1 MRSRADAVLVDRGL
15 AASRTLAQR
24 LIAAG
29 SVWVDD
35 GSGARTVIRSSEVI
49 APGSALGVDAAD
61 PSLRYVSRGGLK
73 LEPAL
78 ARLRVLGLQGLT
90 ERPDDPGP
98 DPGPGPGPK
107 PGPDP
112 GAPGT
117 GLRHDSVGLVALDIG
132 LSTGGFTD
140 CLLRHGVQRVVGV
153 DVGHG
158 QLHPRLA
165 TDPRV
170 RSFEGLNARTLDA
183 AMLGDAMPAL
193 GFGLATI
200 DVSFIALDAVLPA
213 VVALIGEC
221 GWLVALVKPQFELG
235 PAARDRHGIVRD
247 SRLYGPLLDRLAAS
261 CLALNCTVRE
271 TLDSPLRGGDGN
283 REFLLIVQK
292 NSVF

>member
-29 SVWVDD
+29 SVWVDN
-35 GSGARTVIRSSEVI
+35 GSGARTVNRASEVI
-49 APGSALGVDAAD
+49 APGAALGVDAAD

-78 ARLRVLGLQGLT
+78 ARLRALGLQGLT
-90 ERPDDPGP
+90 DGPDSPSPGP
-98 DPGPGPGPK
+98 SSGPC
-107 PGPDP
+107 PDSVP

-117 GLRHDSVGLVALDIG
+117 GPRDDSVGIVALDIG
-132 LSTGGFTD
+132 LSTGGFAD
-140 CLLRHGVQRVVGV
+140 CLLGHGVQRVVGV

-165 TDPRV
+165 ADPRV
-170 RSFEGLNARTLDA
+170 RSFEGLNARALEA
-183 AMLGDAMPAL
+183 SMLGDAMPAS

-235 PAARDRHGIVRD
+235 PAVRDRQGIVRD

-261 CLALNCTVRE
+261 CQALNCTVRE
-271 TLDSPLRGGDGN
+271 TLESPLRGGDGN
-283 REFLLIVQK
+283 REFLLIAQK

>member
-1 MRSRADAVLVDRGL
+1 ML
-15 AASRTLAQR
+15 ARTLAQR

-35 GSGARTVIRSSEVI
+35 GSGARAVIRASEVI

-78 ARLRVLGLQGLT
+78 ARLRALGLQALT
-90 ERPDDPGP
+90 DRPHSP
-98 DPGPGPGPK
+98 DPGPGPGA
-107 PGPDP
+107 P
-112 GAPGT
+112 GAGPPD
-117 GLRHDSVGLVALDIG
+117 DSVGLVALDIG
-132 LSTGGFTD
+132 LSTGGFAD
-140 CLLRHGVQRVVGV
+140 CLLSHGVQRVVGI

-165 TDPRV
+165 ADPRV
-170 RSFEGLNARTLDA
+170 RSFEGLNARALDA
-183 AMLGDAMPAL
+183 SILGDAMPAS

-261 CLALNCTVRE
+261 CQALNCTVRE
-271 TLDSPLRGGDGN
+271 TLESPLRGGDGN
-283 REFLLIVQK
+283 REFLLIAQK
-292 NSVF
+292 NSVC

>member
-1 MRSRADAVLVDRGL
+1 MRSRVDAVLVDRGL

-35 GSGARTVIRSSEVI
+35 GSGARTVIRASEVI
-49 APGSALGVDAAD
+49 APSSTLGVDAAD

-78 ARLRVLGLQGLT
+78 ARLRALGLQALT
-90 ERPDDPGP
+90 DRPHSP
-98 DPGPGPGPK
+98 DPGPGP
-107 PGPDP
+107 DP
-112 GAPGT
+112 GALGT
-117 GLRHDSVGLVALDIG
+117 GPRDDLVGLVALDIG

-140 CLLRHGVQRVVGV
+140 CLLSHGVQRVVGV

-165 TDPRV
+165 ADPRV
-170 RSFEGLNARTLDA
+170 RSFEGLNARALEA
-183 AMLGDAMPAL
+183 SMLGDAMPASR
-193 GFGLATI
+193 FGLATI

-235 PAARDRHGIVRD
+235 PAARDQHGIVRD

-261 CLALNCTVRE
+261 CQTLNCTVRE
-271 TLDSPLRGGDGN
+271 TLESPLRGGDGN
-283 REFLLIVQK
+283 REFLLIAQK

>member
-35 GSGARTVIRSSEVI
+35 GSGARAVIRASEVI

-78 ARLRVLGLQGLT
+78 ARLRSLGLQALT
-90 ERPDDPGP
+90 DRPHGP
-98 DPGPGPGPK
+98 DPGPGPGA
-107 PGPDP
+107 P
-112 GAPGT
+112 GAGPPD
-117 GLRHDSVGLVALDIG
+117 DSVGLVALDIG
-132 LSTGGFTD
+132 LSTGGFAD
-140 CLLRHGVQRVVGV
+140 CLLSHGVQRVVGI

-165 TDPRV
+165 ADPRV
-170 RSFEGLNARTLDA
+170 RSFEGLNARALEA
-183 AMLGDAMPAL
+183 SILGDAMPAA

-261 CLALNCTVRE
+261 CQALNCTVRE
-271 TLDSPLRGGDGN
+271 TLESPLRGGDGN
-283 REFLLIVQK
+283 REFLLIAQK

>member
-35 GSGARTVIRSSEVI
+35 GSGARAVIRASEVI

-78 ARLRVLGLQGLT
+78 ARLRALGLRALT
-90 ERPDDPGP
+90 DRPHSP
-98 DPGPGPGPK
+98 DPGPGPGP
-107 PGPDP
+107 DP
-112 GAPGT
+112 GAPGA
-117 GLRHDSVGLVALDIG
+117 GPPGDSVGLVALDIG
-132 LSTGGFTD
+132 LSTGGFAH
-140 CLLRHGVQRVVGV
+140 CLLSHGVQRVVGI

-165 TDPRV
+165 ADPRV
-170 RSFEGLNARTLDA
+170 RSFEGLNARALKA
-183 AMLGDAMPAL
+183 SILGDAMPAA

-261 CLALNCTVRE
+261 CQALNCTVHE
-271 TLDSPLRGGDGN
+271 TLESPLRGGDGN
-283 REFLLIVQK
+283 CEFLLIAQK

>member
-29 SVWVDD
+29 SVWVDN
-35 GSGARTVIRSSEVI
+35 GSGARTVNRASEVI
-49 APGSALGVDAAD
+49 APGAALGVDAAD

-78 ARLRVLGLQGLT
+78 ARLRALGLQGLT
-90 ERPDDPGP
+90 DRPDSPGPGP
-98 DPGPGPGPK
+98 DPGPGPGP
-107 PGPDP
+107 GP

-117 GLRHDSVGLVALDIG
+117 GPRDDSVGIVALDIG
-132 LSTGGFTD
+132 LSTGGFAD
-140 CLLRHGVQRVVGV
+140 CLLSHGVQRVVGV

-165 TDPRV
+165 ADPRV
-170 RSFEGLNARTLDA
+170 RSFEGLNARALEA
-183 AMLGDAMPAL
+183 SMLGDAMPAS

-235 PAARDRHGIVRD
+235 PAVRDRQGIVRD

-261 CLALNCTVRE
+261 CQALNCTVRE
-271 TLDSPLRGGDGN
+271 TLESPLRGGDGN
-283 REFLLIVQK
+283 REFLLIAQK

>member
-29 SVWVDD
+29 SVWVDN
-35 GSGARTVIRSSEVI
+35 GSGARTVNRASEVI
-49 APGSALGVDAAD
+49 APGAALGVDAAD

-78 ARLRVLGLQGLT
+78 ARLRALGLQGLT
-90 ERPDDPGP
+90 DRPDS
-98 DPGPGPGPK
+98 PGPGPG
-107 PGPDP
+107 
-112 GAPGT
+112 APGT
-117 GLRHDSVGLVALDIG
+117 RLRDDSVGIVALDIG
-132 LSTGGFTD
+132 LSTGGFAD
-140 CLLRHGVQRVVGV
+140 CLLSHGVQRVVGV

-165 TDPRV
+165 ADPRV
-170 RSFEGLNARTLDA
+170 RSFEGLNARALEA
-183 AMLGDAMPAL
+183 SMLGDAMPAS

-235 PAARDRHGIVRD
+235 PAVRDRQGIVRD

-261 CLALNCTVRE
+261 CQALNCTVRE
-271 TLDSPLRGGDGN
+271 TLESPLRGGDGN
-283 REFLLIVQK
+283 REFLLIAQK